1 MEKEVK
7 VKQIVCAP
15 IPTEFGKF
23 HLCLYSNNKDDK
35 EHLAFIFG
43 EVRGKDNVLVRVH
56 SECFTGDVLGSQRCD
71 CGEQLHKSLELIARE
86 KTGVLIYM
94 RQEGRGIGLL
104 EKLRAYNLQD
114 EGYDTVDANLI
125 LGHQADSRDYSVT
138 AGILKHLDLRSIRL
152 LTNNPEKIDRLKEL
166 GINVTKRV
174 EIPPT
179 INPNNEKYI
188 RTKVNRMNH
197 LLDLPPLPPDTP
209 DRDNGSN

>member
-7 VKQIVCAP
+7 VKQIVCAR
-15 IPTEFGKF
+15 IPTEFGEYR
-23 HLCLYSNNKDDK
+23 LCLFSNNKDGK

-43 EVRGKDNVLVRVH
+43 EVEGKENVLVRVH

-86 KTGVLIYM
+86 KTGVLVYM

-114 EGYDTVDANLI
+114 EGFDTVDANLI

-138 AGILKHLDLRSIRL
+138 AGILKHLGLRSIRL
-152 LTNNPEKIDRLKEL
+152 LTNNPAKIDRLKEL
-166 GINVTKRV
+166 GVDVVERV

-179 INPNNEKYI
+179 INPDNEKYI

-197 LLDLPPLPPDTP
+197 LLDLPPLPTDPSDK
-209 DRDNGSN
+209 DNGSS